1 MSRKPLLLGGPAF
14 MPADK
19 HASPA
24 RWLLRRDLFD
34 FVGAGL
40 PANVGMKTLPLTG
53 THRQQA
59 GFYSSSLSQLR
70 AFNSMMR
77 AARSKVTRVSSRRV
91 RASSWLGRTSSAMP
105 ARKLSRRRPG
115 PEEVVWG
122 ADKTSGQRTAWLCR
136 AGLRSGKWSAPRPA
150 PRVGAGSARGE
161 CQGSTAVIHP
171 PPHGE
176 AGGTQQAP
184 RQSSSQ
190 QRRRKA
196 NLRPADVAHG
206 CKKLNVWF
214 FSR

>member
-91 RASSWLGRTSSAMP
+91 RASSRLGRTISAMP
-105 ARKLSRRRPG
+105 ARKLSGRRPG
-115 PEEVVWG
+115 PVDVVWG
-122 ADKTSGQRTAWLCR
+122 ADKTSGQRAAWLCR
-136 AGLRSGKWSAPRPA
+136 AELRSGKWSAPRLA
-150 PRVGAGSARGE
+150 PRV
-161 CQGSTAVIHP
+161 
-171 PPHGE
+171 E
-176 AGGTQQAP
+176 AG
-184 RQSSSQ
+184 R
-190 QRRRKA
+190 
-196 NLRPADVAHG
+196 AHG
-206 CKKLNVWF
+206 
-214 FSR
+214 R